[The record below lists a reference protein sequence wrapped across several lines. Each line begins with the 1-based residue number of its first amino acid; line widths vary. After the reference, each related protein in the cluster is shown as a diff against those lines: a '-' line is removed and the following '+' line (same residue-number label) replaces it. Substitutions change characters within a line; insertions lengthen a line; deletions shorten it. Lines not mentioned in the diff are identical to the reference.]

1 LSAGSPIEAR
11 ERRAG
16 LVFVFFRDVWA
27 PFAGM
32 RHLLKGG
39 QTILGPSP
47 IAFRGNL
54 HFSGARRRSIAKYQS
69 MSHNAAII
77 TKGAQMAIDAQI
89 VAEIETAE
97 KNFADLFKRG
107 DFPGVGAIFAE
118 DAIMLPP
125 GSEILVG
132 RSNIQSYWGRGRGVQ
147 ELRFSPT
154 SVKSVGV
161 GAVRETGALQLWT
174 KSPRQR
180 LREVSCKYVF
190 VWQQIA
196 NEWKLETCIWNR
208 IVDPTA
214 RGNRQGRR
222 AGQGGGGSG
231 AGQGRFQGGGGS
243 GAGQGRFQ
251 GGGGPGAVQGR
262 FQGGG
267 GQGRFQGGEGEGQ
280 QSGRGPGG
288 GGQGAG
294 QGRFQGGAGQGGR
307 APGGGRGRRG
317 GVNHSQEP
325 FVPRLD
331 E

>member
-1 LSAGSPIEAR
+1 
-11 ERRAG
+11 
-16 LVFVFFRDVWA
+16 
-27 PFAGM
+27 
-32 RHLLKGG
+32 
-39 QTILGPSP
+39 
-47 IAFRGNL
+47 
-54 HFSGARRRSIAKYQS
+54 

-251 GGGGPGAVQGR
+251 GGGGPGAGQGRFQGGGGSSGAGQGRFQGGGGPGAVQGR